1 LEAVLFQFPYAFRYE
16 PENRR
21 YLDKILTYFKGVP
34 AAVEFR
40 NMEWY
45 TGRVI
50 EGMKSRGIP
59 LVALDMPDLKG
70 LPP

>member
-1 LEAVLFQFPYAFRYE
+1 LFQFPYRFGYE

-21 YLDKILTYFKGVP
+21 YLDKLLAFFKDLP

-40 NMEWY
+40 RADWY

-50 EGMKSRGIP
+50 EGMKSRGHS
-59 LVALDMPDLKG
+59 G
-70 LPP
+70 FR